1 MDESFLLLLL
11 LLLALATG
19 KILSQRVGA
28 GRHVHSPIDSIL
40 FITVFFFFTSFT
52 FLPSFLAAPPAGVTV
67 AFAIGA
73 ALLNLGFQVS
83 YTVAMTT
90 GPVGLTVLISSL
102 ALLIPVLGA
111 SLFFGEEFGILR
123 AIGLALTLLAFVL
136 NTDFKRREGG
146 NSHIWGIAVTLT
158 FLFNG
163 FATLWQKWF
172 ALGPYGTDIAG
183 YNFLAYSLAAVIG
196 LLLLL
201 VLSRYGKKPTGRPG
215 WGFFGWAALIGVFL
229 SCFQWLFT
237 YSQRVLDAALLL
249 PIYNG
254 ASTVVITVIG
264 VIFYREKMTKRRLAS
279 TIVGV
284 AAIVLFGIT
293 R

>member
-1 MDESFLLLLL
+1 M
-11 LLLALATG
+11 G
-19 KILSQRVGA
+19 I
-28 GRHVHSPIDSIL
+28 
-40 FITVFFFFTSFT
+40 
-52 FLPSFLAAPPAGVTV
+52 
-67 AFAIGA
+67 
-73 ALLNLGFQVS
+73 
-83 YTVAMTT
+83 
-90 GPVGLTVLISSL
+90 TVLISSL

-123 AIGLALTLLAFVL
+123 AIGLVLTLFAFVL
-136 NTDFKRREGG
+136 NTDFKRHEGG
-146 NSHIWGIAVTLT
+146 NSRIWGITVTLT

-172 ALGPYGTDIAG
+172 ALSPHGTDIAG

-201 VLSRYGKKPTGRPG
+201 VLSRCGKKPTGRPG

-264 VIFYREKMTKRRLAS
+264 AIFYREKITKRRLAS

-293 R
+293 K